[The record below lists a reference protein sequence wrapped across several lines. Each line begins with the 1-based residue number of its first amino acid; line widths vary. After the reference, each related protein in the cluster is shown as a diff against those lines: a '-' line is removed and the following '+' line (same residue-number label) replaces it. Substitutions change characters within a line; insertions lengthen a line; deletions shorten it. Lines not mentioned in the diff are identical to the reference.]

1 MGDRMSTKKSTK
13 AAGSAKKS
21 SKKEADIE
29 TKAAETKAAETKIH
43 YVRFETL
50 KEHKSDPD
58 KLIGAWRETEEEA
71 CAAKKADRVL
81 LHSTVVRVCY
91 VKHCDDHD
99 DDEPGL
105 WSYEHTGKLKAAS
118 K

>member
-1 MGDRMSTKKSTK
+1 MSASKATKG
-13 AAGSAKKS
+13 AGSGAKKG
-21 SKKEADIE
+21 KEV
-29 TKAAETKAAETKIH
+29 KAKQAETKTH

-50 KEHKSDPD
+50 KEDKANPD
-58 KLIGAWRETEEEA
+58 KLIGAWRSTKEEA
-71 CAAKKADRVL
+71 CTAKTADSVL

-91 VKHCDDHD
+91 VEHCKDHD

-105 WSYEHTGKLKAAS
+105 WSYEHTGKLKSYS

>member
-1 MGDRMSTKKSTK
+1 MSTRKSTK
-13 AAGSAKKS
+13 AAGSAKKT

-29 TKAAETKAAETKIH
+29 TKAVETKIH

-58 KLIGAWRETEEEA
+58 KLIGAWRETKEEA

-91 VKHCDDHD
+91 VEHCKDHD

-105 WSYEHTGKLKAAS
+105 WSYEHTGKVKAAS